1 MINKT
6 SDSEDILLL
15 IILIPSTILSTIAI
29 LFVILILTLF
39 VVMRI
44 CVAKKTLDEDHSN
57 EDPTY
62 DDIVPCHQDNIIIPL
77 EENAA
82 YGHVTRTTKI

>member
-1 MINKT
+1 
-6 SDSEDILLL
+6 
-15 IILIPSTILSTIAI
+15 
-29 LFVILILTLF
+29 
-39 VVMRI
+39 MRM

-62 DDIVPCHQDNIIIPL
+62 EDIIPCHQDNMIPL

-82 YGHVTRTTKI
+82 YGHITHATK